1 MEKIYKTTVVSKL
14 QHESQQ
20 HKAHL
25 IGNQWLD
32 ILCSVERLYD
42 TFLYEVE
49 GKQMISRKSTSWD
62 TLGAVRCT
70 GPGLEWE
77 EQVGLESSS
86 PHLFVH

>member
-1 MEKIYKTTVVSKL
+1 MEKIYKRTVVSKLQFRKNIQKFMEKIYKRTVVSKL

-49 GKQMISRKSTSWD
+49 GKQMISRKSTS
-62 TLGAVRCT
+62 
-70 GPGLEWE
+70 
-77 EQVGLESSS
+77 
-86 PHLFVH
+86 